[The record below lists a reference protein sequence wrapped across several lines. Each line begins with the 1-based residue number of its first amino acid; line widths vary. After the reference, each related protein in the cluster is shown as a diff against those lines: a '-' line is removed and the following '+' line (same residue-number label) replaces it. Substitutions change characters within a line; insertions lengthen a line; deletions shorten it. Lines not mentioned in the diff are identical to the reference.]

1 MLPTISLL
9 GFDISTYTIMA
20 LLGLVSAALLIF
32 FRCRG
37 NKQIN
42 RVQIVNI
49 PAVSAIGVFFGAH
62 ILYGITHL
70 DKLWLCINNLQT
82 VFASWNNFSFYF
94 TDIFG
99 GMVFYGGLIG
109 GIIAGYIYCKCLKLD
124 ILIYSDVLTPAIPLF
139 HAFGRIGCFLGGCC
153 YGIESSWGFKYEH
166 SLVPA
171 ADGVTRLPIQ
181 LFESTGDLVI
191 AAVLIILSKKI
202 HKKGFILPLYLLMYG
217 TLRIVTEFFRG
228 DEIRGFLFGISTS
241 QWISVFLIIAA
252 VVAIIKTFYS
262 EKVRAST

>member
-82 VFASWNNFSFYF
+82 VFASWDNFLFYF

-109 GIIAGYIYCKCLKLD
+109 GIIAGYIYCRCLKLD
-124 ILIYSDVLTPAIPLF
+124 IMTYSDALTPAIPLF
-139 HAFGRIGCFLGGCC
+139 HAFGRVGCFLGGCC
-153 YGIESSWGFKYEH
+153 YGIESSWGFQYEH
-166 SLVPA
+166 SLVPE

-181 LFESTGDLVI
+181 LLESVGNLVI
-191 AAVLIILSKKI
+191 VAVLILLSKKI
-202 HKKGFILPLYLLMYG
+202 HTKGFLLPLYLLMYG
-217 TLRIVTEFFRG
+217 ILRFTTEFFRG

-241 QWISVFLIIAA
+241 QWISAFVIIASTTA
-252 VVAIIKTFYS
+252 LMKIVSKGKVKVV
-262 EKVRAST
+262 